1 MRISSSFTS
10 RTFSTGKP
18 TKKKDA
24 NEVPKSLSN
33 CNKPVKSELIYQ
45 EALKHLPSGVNSPVR
60 AFGAVGG
67 TPVFMERGKGAFV
80 WDEAGKRYL
89 DFCASWG
96 PLIFGHSPEGLVRA
110 LQKEAGKGT
119 SFGTA
124 TRKEVDLAQQIK
136 FFFPSIE
143 KVRLV
148 SSGTEAVMSAV
159 RLARGATG
167 RKKILKIDGGYH
179 GHVDSLLVRAG
190 SGAATFGVPDSLGV
204 PEELARLTLTVPLNH
219 PEALVEIF
227 QKEGKQIAAFILEPV
242 PANMGVVLPEKG
254 FLKLARELTQKYGA
268 LLIFDEVI
276 TGFRLA
282 KGGAQERFGV
292 RPDLTTLGKILG
304 GGLPLAAFGGRKDLM
319 DQLSPQGKVYQ
330 AGTLSGNPLA
340 TRAALWVLE
349 NLSRKSF
356 YGLLEKKSGDFFE
369 ALRKKIYQN
378 RWPVRLNS
386 IGSMFTL
393 FFGTHPATDFRSAK
407 LCDTKLYALFFHGC
421 LEAGIYLAPS
431 QFEANFI
438 SSAHTA
444 GDLARAAR
452 VFERVLKN
460 IF

>member
-1 MRISSSFTS
+1 MKS
-10 RTFSTGKP
+10 
-18 TKKKDA
+18 
-24 NEVPKSLSN
+24 KSL
-33 CNKPVKSELIYQ
+33 YQ

-67 TPVFMERGKGAFV
+67 TPVFMKRGKGAFV

-96 PLIFGHSPEGLVRA
+96 PLIFGHAPAGLVRT
-110 LQKEAGKGT
+110 LQKEVQKGT

-124 TRKEVDLAQQIK
+124 TQKEVEAARLIK
-136 FFFPSIE
+136 EAVPSIE

-159 RLARGATG
+159 RLARGAAG
-167 RKKILKIDGGYH
+167 RKKILKIEGGYH
-179 GHVDSLLVRAG
+179 GHADSLLVRAG

-204 PEELARLTLTVPLNH
+204 PEELAKLTLTVPFNH
-219 PEALVEIF
+219 PQALIEIF

-268 LLIFDEVI
+268 LLILDEVI

-304 GGLPLAAFGGRKDLM
+304 GGLPLAAFGGRRDLM
-319 DQLSPQGKVYQ
+319 DQLAPQGKVYQ

-340 TRAALWVLE
+340 TAAAIWTLNELSSEKFYSSLE
-349 NLSRKSF
+349 RKSD
-356 YGLLEKKSGDFFE
+356 GFFE
-369 ALRKKIYQN
+369 ALRAKIRQH

-386 IGSMFTL
+386 AGSMFTL
-393 FFGTHPATDFRSAK
+393 FFGNHPVTDFRSAK
-407 LCDTKLYALFFHGC
+407 LCDTKLHALFFHGC
-421 LEAGIYLAPS
+421 LKAGLYLAPS

-438 SSAHTA
+438 SSAHTPE
-444 GDLARAAR
+444 DLRRAAAI
-452 VFERVLKN
+452 FERVLKS